1 MDKYKADLEYLFK
14 ALIKHPM
21 FIREPE
27 KLNEF
32 KEFYKQM
39 LSETDEDNF
48 DDFVMMA
55 TAMTVYFKDG
65 HTTLK
70 YPTQRMIFVF
80 FFHVTGKIHTRTVS

>member
-65 HTTLK
+65 HTNIEIP
-70 YPTQRMIFVF
+70 YAENDFVF

>member
-1 MDKYKADLEYLFK
+1 MDKYKSDFEYLFK

-21 FIREPE
+21 VIREPE

-39 LSETDEDNF
+39 LSETDEDKL

-55 TAMTVYFKDG
+55 TAMTVYFKD
-65 HTTLK
+65 
-70 YPTQRMIFVF
+70 
-80 FFHVTGKIHTRTVS
+80 